1 MDARATSKGY
11 KAAHNLRGL
20 RVASRAHLCE
30 GVAVSRA
37 RARCLP
43 SESVAGATTAR
54 LRVGH
59 AGAAP
64 RSCEGVSRTPS
75 SRGATPV
82 PTEGTLKPARACGG
96 RALYVVSRGAR
107 IASGVR
113 RCPAPSCGAGAVRQ
127 SLCAQRRLAASVLP
141 VQAASAR
148 SRGSRLPHEGV
159 VRGCYIS
166 RLTPRRPGA
175 TSLSLSA
182 VVGQRRSEAA
192 PRPQRPRTSYGPP
205 AYVVEAPGL
214 RRVGPQIAL
223 QKR

>member
-1 MDARATSKGY
+1 MDSRAASKGY
-11 KAAHNLRGL
+11 KVADNLRGL

-43 SESVAGATTAR
+43 SESAAGATTAR

-113 RCPAPSCGAGAVRQ
+113 RCPAPSCGARAVRQ
-127 SLCAQRRLAASVLP
+127 SLCAQRRLAASVL
-141 VQAASAR
+141 QTASSLESTKLSAPPR
-148 SRGSRLPHEGV
+148 RRRQGLS
-159 VRGCYIS
+159 YILK
-166 RLTPRRPGA
+166 LTPRRPGA

-182 VVGQRRSEAA
+182 VVGQRSEAA
-192 PRPQRPRTSYGPP
+192 PRPQRPRTSFVRPHTSS
-205 AYVVEAPGL
+205 
-214 RRVGPQIAL
+214 RRRA
-223 QKR
+223 RAA

>member
-1 MDARATSKGY
+1 MDARAASKGY
-11 KAAHNLRGL
+11 EAADNLRGL
-20 RVASRAHLCE
+20 RVASRAHLCG

-54 LRVGH
+54 LRVGR

-64 RSCEGVSRTPS
+64 GSCEGVSRTPS

-113 RCPAPSCGAGAVRQ
+113 RCPAPSCGARAVRQ
-127 SLCAQRRLAASVLP
+127 SLLLRDDLLLVSYRPLANVEE
-141 VQAASAR
+141 R
-148 SRGSRLPHEGV
+148 
-159 VRGCYIS
+159 
-166 RLTPRRPGA
+166 RRPI
-175 TSLSLSA
+175 
-182 VVGQRRSEAA
+182 RRIHTLGEN
-192 PRPQRPRTSYGPP
+192 
-205 AYVVEAPGL
+205 
-214 RRVGPQIAL
+214 
-223 QKR
+223 

>member
-1 MDARATSKGY
+1 MDSRAASKGY
-11 KAAHNLRGL
+11 KVADNLRGL

-54 LRVGH
+54 LRVGR

-113 RCPAPSCGAGAVRQ
+113 RCPAPSCGARAVRQ
-127 SLCAQRRLAASVLP
+127 SLCAQRRLAASVL
-141 VQAASAR
+141 QAASVDEAVGSPTKASSGFVIYPDLLLGGPAR
-148 SRGSRLPHEGV
+148 RLFIFQRSSGSGVPRQRLAHDALARRTVRPHT
-159 VRGCYIS
+159 S
-166 RLTPRRPGA
+166 SKRRA
-175 TSLSLSA
+175 
-182 VVGQRRSEAA
+182 
-192 PRPQRPRTSYGPP
+192 RT
-205 AYVVEAPGL
+205 A
-214 RRVGPQIAL
+214 
-223 QKR
+223 

>member
-1 MDARATSKGY
+1 MKDGRSGHEQGLQGRTQPARA
-11 KAAHNLRGL
+11 
-20 RVASRAHLCE
+20 
-30 GVAVSRA
+30 
-37 RARCLP
+37 ARCEPSSFVRRRGRLA
-43 SESVAGATTAR
+43 SESALSPERERGGR
-54 LRVGH
+54 EDCLLRIGR

-113 RCPAPSCGAGAVRQ
+113 RRPAPSCGARAVRQ
-127 SLCAQRRLAASVLP
+127 SLCAQRRLAASVL
-141 VQAASAR
+141 QAASAR
-148 SRGSRLPHEGV
+148 ESRRRRQGLS
-159 VRGCYIS
+159 YILK
-166 RLTPRRPGA
+166 LTPRRPGA

-192 PRPQRPRTSYGPP
+192 PRPQGRENEMSFLDYRSVISIGKVILVITGNYP
-205 AYVVEAPGL
+205 
-214 RRVGPQIAL
+214 
-223 QKR
+223 